1 LVATDLDR
9 ALGMDYY
16 ATETPGCGGV
26 IRSSPEDFWVEE
38 VYEDLRYEGGRY
50 LILELEKKNWDTH
63 HLVREMS
70 RQLRISQKRISWA
83 GTKDKRAVSRQR
95 ISIMNLDES
104 ELKNIT
110 LPDLK
115 IKVLGRSNR
124 SVGLGDLLGN
134 RFKIDHS

>member
-1 LVATDLDR
+1 MLVATDLDR

-63 HLVREMS
+63 HLVREDCPGS
-70 RQLRISQKRISWA
+70 SASAKRESA
-83 GTKDKRAVSRQR
+83 GQEPRT
-95 ISIMNLDES
+95 
-104 ELKNIT
+104 
-110 LPDLK
+110 
-115 IKVLGRSNR
+115 
-124 SVGLGDLLGN
+124 SV
-134 RFKIDHS
+134 R